1 MYYIYNQALRA
12 LIKKYYPF
20 LLILIVLSC
29 EKYEIQTIDGN
40 QPPDEQ
46 VVTTDMKESY
56 VNRLYITL
64 LGRKA
69 DPQEFAASV
78 QMLDQYADQ
87 MARKALM
94 DSLAAK
100 PEYKQ
105 QLYAIARADYLES
118 LDTAVIRSDY
128 EQAVDALNVVT
139 GNAREYW
146 LDRVE
151 RIGALL
157 RIPGQLDSNLIDI
170 IEVHSRVVNNP
181 YYDNINMGT
190 ENFIVAT
197 FQHFLF
203 RYPTNVEL
211 AECSDMVDGFPASL
225 FFQAGSSKED
235 FLEIFFGSDDYFEG
249 QVINLYRKYLFR
261 TPDNTELLPV
271 MNDYQQDKDYLALQK
286 QILASDEYFFN

>member
-1 MYYIYNQALRA
+1 M
-12 LIKKYYPF
+12 KKYYSF
-20 LLILIVLSC
+20 ILILILLAC
-29 EKYEIQTIDGN
+29 EKYEIETINGN

-46 VVTTDMKESY
+46 VVTTDIKESY

-69 DPQEFAASV
+69 DPIEFSAAL
-78 QMLDQYADQ
+78 QMLDDNADQ
-87 MARKALM
+87 TAREALI
-94 DSLAAK
+94 DSLASE
-100 PEYKQ
+100 PLYKQ
-105 QLYAIARADYLES
+105 HLYTTARADYLES

-128 EQAVDALNVVT
+128 EQAVDALKLVS

-151 RIGALL
+151 RIGDLL
-157 RIPGQLDSNLIDI
+157 RIPGQLDSNLIDMV
-170 IEVHSRVVNNP
+170 EVHKRVVDNP

-190 ENFIVAT
+190 ENFVVAT

-211 AECSDMVDGFPASL
+211 AQCSQMVDGFPASL

-235 FLEIFFGSDDYFEG
+235 FLLIFFSSDDYFEG

-261 TPDNTELLPV
+261 TPDNNELLPL
-271 MNDYQQDKDYLALQK
+271 MTSYQQAGDYLELQK
-286 QILASDEYFFN
+286 QILVSDEYFFN

>member
-1 MYYIYNQALRA
+1 M
-12 LIKKYYPF
+12 
-20 LLILIVLSC
+20 LSC

-40 QPPDEQ
+40 QPPEEQ

-56 VNRLYITL
+56 VNRSYITL

-69 DPQEFAASV
+69 DPQEFTSSV
-78 QMLDQYADQ
+78 QMLGQNANQ
-87 MARKALM
+87 IARETLI
-94 DSLAAK
+94 DSIASK
-100 PEYKQ
+100 PEYTQ

-118 LDTAVIRSDY
+118 LDTAVINSDY
-128 EQAVDALNVVT
+128 QQAVDALST
-139 GNAREYW
+139 AMGNSREYW

-151 RIGALL
+151 RIGALT
-157 RIPGQLDSNLIDI
+157 RIPEELDGNLIDI
-170 IEVHSRVVNNP
+170 IEVHKRVVNNP

-190 ENFIVAT
+190 ENFVVAT
-197 FQHFLF
+197 FQHFVF

-211 AECSDMVDGFPASL
+211 SECSSMVDGFPASL

-261 TPDNTELLPV
+261 TPDNIELLPA
-271 MNDYQQDKDYLALQK
+271 MTAYQQNLEYLVLQK